1 MRRYNNAWLLVIT
14 FTAAMLY
21 FSSCTQPNDAG
32 IEVLPGDDLVNAVF
46 VDTFSIEMGTNLV
59 DSVVTERLSRTMVGN
74 YVDEQL
80 GHIYAESYLQFRLG
94 GSNLIFGNDPDFLS
108 LDSIVLR
115 LDLTSFYGK
124 YNDPIPLE
132 VLEITQDFP
141 QDTLLSSNLAL
152 DVDPFDQ
159 AAGSKLDFSQ
169 LAGFLDFVDLR
180 LDDSLG
186 QKLLF
191 ADPDSLLN
199 NGVFTTFFKGLCI
212 RSSTVSPQL
221 AREPGG
227 IFNLDPTS
235 TTTRMTLYYKDTATA
250 KSVVFDVNTNSER
263 YSRVYREDYQTR
275 LLQQAIDDSR
285 DPMAEYG
292 VLEAG
297 ALVNL
302 FVKIPAITSLDPAA
316 INKAELILNV
326 DPDFLGSIDRFAPP
340 TRVFLFVANEDGT
353 AELDPNS
360 VISTADYDPV
370 SRRYVIP
377 LTNNLQ
383 SLLAGRAPDNGF
395 IIIPNDFG
403 VSLNRAII
411 AGPGHPTL
419 APKMRVTYTSL
430 PE

>member
-1 MRRYNNAWLLVIT
+1 MT

-21 FSSCTQPNDAG
+21 FSSCTEPNDAG

-46 VDTFSIEMGTNLV
+46 VDTFSIEIGTNRI

-74 YVDEQL
+74 YVDDQL
-80 GHIYAESYLQFRLG
+80 GHVFAESYLQFRLG
-94 GSNLIFGNDPDFLS
+94 GSNLVFGNDPDFLS

-115 LDLTSFYGK
+115 LDLTNFYGK

-141 QDTLLSSNLAL
+141 VDTLLASNLAL
-152 DVDPFDQ
+152 NVSQYDQ
-159 AAGSKLDFSQ
+159 SAGSKLDFSK

-186 QKLLF
+186 RKLLF
-191 ADPDSLLN
+191 SDPDSTLN

-212 RSSTVSPQL
+212 RSSSVSPQL

-227 IFNLDPTS
+227 IFNIDPTS
-235 TTTRMTLYYKDTATA
+235 TSTRMTLYYKDTATS
-250 KSVVFDVNTNSER
+250 KSVVFDVNSNSDR
-263 YSRVYREDYQTR
+263 YTRIYRQDYQTR

-285 DPMAEYG
+285 DPMAQYG
-292 VLEAG
+292 VIEAG

-302 FVKIPAITSLDPAA
+302 FVKIPAISTLDPAA

-326 DPDFLGSIDRFAPP
+326 DPAFLGSIDRFAPP

-353 AELDPNS
+353 AELDPNA
-360 VISTADYDPV
+360 VISTADYNPV
-370 SRRYVIP
+370 TRRYVIP

-383 SLLAGRAPDNGF
+383 TILAGRAPDNGF
-395 IIIPNDFG
+395 IIVPNDFG
-403 VSLNRAII
+403 VSMNRAII

-419 APKMRVTYTSL
+419 APKMRVIYTTL